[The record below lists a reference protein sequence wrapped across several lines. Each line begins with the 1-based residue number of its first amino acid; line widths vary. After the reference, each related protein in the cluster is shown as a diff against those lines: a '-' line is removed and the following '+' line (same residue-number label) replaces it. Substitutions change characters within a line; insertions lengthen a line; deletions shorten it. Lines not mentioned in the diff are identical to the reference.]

1 MKKLLLFFTLFVTL
15 LPKHAHSQNNGAAA
29 VALATGIVALGAGI
43 AAIEDLKERT
53 ELTATQ
59 WILAN
64 HPEMTA
70 FSLKTLDF
78 DGKKARDMSNTSVIS
93 FKVQEFTPK
102 DEVVLDG
109 KKQVL
114 FAFTSYGWINDQGID
129 FSKVNWYLVDSEEW
143 MKMMIA
149 YAKVSSIEKNESA
162 LKQILT
168 NGMIVNRG
176 IRVKSKLEVPFFK
189 LEGDMYLAVDY
200 SNEMK
205 LVYNERSLGIFI
217 KKTGDLLQMRR
228 GNVIDIHEFLFGNK

>member
-1 MKKLLLFFTLFVTL
+1 MKKLLLFFTLFIML
-15 LPKHAHSQNNGAAA
+15 FPKQAPAQNNGAAVA
-29 VALATGIVALGAGI
+29 ALATGIVALGVGI

-129 FSKVNWYLVDSEEW
+129 FSKVNWYLVDSGEW

-149 YAKVSSIEKNESA
+149 YAKVSSAEKNESS
-162 LKQILT
+162 LKETLT

-176 IRVKSKLEVPFFK
+176 IKVKSKLEVPFFK

-217 KKTGDLLQMRR
+217 KKTGDLVQMRR